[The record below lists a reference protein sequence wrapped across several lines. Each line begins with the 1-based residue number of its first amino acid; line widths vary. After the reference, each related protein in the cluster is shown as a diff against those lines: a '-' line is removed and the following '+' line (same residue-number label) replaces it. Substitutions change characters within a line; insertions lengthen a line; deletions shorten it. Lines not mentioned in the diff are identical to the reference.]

1 MVSQAFQQVTSD
13 SLLYELHICEDLP
26 DMLCGLC
33 KVVFD
38 HYSGAREHDK
48 VWWSALRNL
57 FSLDQS
63 SESKEEA
70 SL

>member
-1 MVSQAFQQVTSD
+1 MLSQAFQQVTSD

-48 VWWSALRNL
+48 VCGGQR
-57 FSLDQS
+57 
-63 SESKEEA
+63 
-70 SL
+70 